1 MFMHMIDVA
10 TATYCVGPLC
20 YVSDQEAQDKEDH
33 HPKPSMGTGYLVHM
47 LYNNICDGL
56 MRYLGHVKQSA
67 YEAIM
72 TNYLTLM
79 NQILVI
85 IALVLIGKTTLEFIR
100 GRHRTPQEEA
110 RQETGTRTSTVVN
123 INNAMRCETGTHTQ
137 DGNTDI
143 PSTEKQSAVFH
154 RMQGPRETIIKY
166 GNDLSYLGGN
176 LFKDDNMLKYIFV
189 RGLRNPKVR
198 ERVVEKY
205 LTDQKVGSESTLKE
219 LISYAVLIEEIV
231 RGTESLSA
239 GEVTTNEDEN
249 IQYRKKQ
256 VNSYNNN
263 NPYNTTNGPITYPR
277 SIKQSTLRTETA
289 KAHHTTTSQITA

>member
-1 MFMHMIDVA
+1 
-10 TATYCVGPLC
+10 
-20 YVSDQEAQDKEDH
+20 
-33 HPKPSMGTGYLVHM
+33 
-47 LYNNICDGL
+47 
-56 MRYLGHVKQSA
+56 
-67 YEAIM
+67 
-72 TNYLTLM
+72 
-79 NQILVI
+79 
-85 IALVLIGKTTLEFIR
+85 
-100 GRHRTPQEEA
+100 
-110 RQETGTRTSTVVN
+110 
-123 INNAMRCETGTHTQ
+123 MRCETGTHTQ

-239 GEVTTNEDEN
+239 GEVTTNEDEKISSTERN
-249 IQYRKKQ
+249 RSTVIIITTRTTQLMVR
-256 VNSYNNN
+256 SLT
-263 NPYNTTNGPITYPR
+263 NTRT
-277 SIKQSTLRTETA
+277 SIKQSTLRIETA